1 MQFHPHACTQIF
13 AVVEAGGTQFKV
25 TPDDIFFVTG
35 LHDRTDINDVLEL
48 PGVLL
53 LGSRCQTIIGRPY
66 VPGASVIVAVE
77 EHFKDGKVH
86 VFKRKAR
93 KRYRRYSTARQHL
106 TTLRVLEVRGIQPA
120 KEDVHD
126 KGNVALPI
134 TFVESSS
141 EAENDKELGNT

>member
-1 MQFHPHACTQIF
+1 
-13 AVVEAGGTQFKV
+13 VVEAGGTQFKV
-25 TPDDIFFVTG
+25 TPDDILFVTG
-35 LHDRTDINDVLEL
+35 LHDRSDVNDVLEL

-86 VFKRKAR
+86 VFKKKAR
-93 KRYRRYSTARQHL
+93 KRYRKYSTARQYL

-120 KEDVHD
+120 KEDASNNE
-126 KGNVALPI
+126 KAALPI
-134 TFVESSS
+134 MLIETSSP
-141 EAENDKELGNT
+141 EEEQGNT